1 MLLKLGLE
9 TIYFTWNPGIIADNL
24 HNEKREQLIF
34 LGHLR
39 VNMDKY
45 IYNTLLMLVLRM
57 QDRAKIRQ
65 LMVMIII

>member
-45 IYNTLLMLVLRM
+45 VKHCSCLFYVGSSENS
-57 QDRAKIRQ
+57 AA
-65 LMVMIII
+65 